1 MSLISGLR
9 RRVEIRRRRRTG
21 SNLEAD
27 RIFSP
32 DSDVR
37 RRNGRLQNETKLR
50 REQEERH
57 GQRFAEFLF
66 SVYFPNSCNLITVAC
81 YDIS

>member
-37 RRNGRLQNETKLR
+37 RRNGRLQNEAKLR

-57 GQRFAEFLF
+57 GQCVAEFIFFRLL
-66 SVYFPNSCNLITVAC
+66 PKQL
-81 YDIS
+81 